1 MTPKYT
7 KKMITLTVTPTQV
20 ISVDPFIDLQQSDA
34 DAVAAALISESTTTI
49 TVTHDSTG
57 IDYTYTG
64 VSVTDNDSD
73 GNNDRMEFTET
84 AGFME
89 LSGGTITITIG
100 TVVTV
105 ANLVNAATNT
115 FLSGSSN
122 VASGSGIDFGV
133 AEGSGVLAILGD
145 GSIDFRA
152 QARAIQLRDQ
162 GNFVYRSC
170 DNAVI
175 LSVDASDL
183 NDNLTLNASWS
194 NNDDKW
200 YPNGV
205 NDFVTDNNT
214 VTNASDSTV
223 ADIDLA
229 IKFSDIQSSVGSTQ
243 ANARITAS
251 AGSGIDTYFSNF
263 VDNVK
268 NNLLVDGGEVLFTD
282 ETLGQNTFDSTD
294 LLAVIQY
301 SNSTASSSGADMTV
315 VSGSGMDAL
324 GSGALSTDNPDAT
337 GTNEGSTAIR
347 FESESLKIL
356 EVNKMLRRMMDLG
369 YNGRDASSGSGTD
382 SGFGSGGYIN
392 DDPFI
397 AGDIFYFPNGFQ
409 MDAQVEVDDEILA
422 DPRQRASSLSSGTG
436 LSFVNPGTSIV
447 EAYSTHNIDLFIV
460 LK

>member
-1 MTPKYT
+1 
-7 KKMITLTVTPTQV
+7 MITLTVTPN
-20 ISVDPFIDLQQSDA
+20 IDIVNVHNYIGLAQSDA
-34 DAVAAALISESTTTI
+34 DAVAAALISENTTTI
-49 TVTHDSTG
+49 TVTHNGT
-57 IDYTYTG
+57 DYTYTG
-64 VSVTDNDSD
+64 VSVGDGDGDGDNDD
-73 GNNDRMEFTET
+73 ILLGRNNDIMSYTN
-84 AGFME
+84 GD
-89 LSGGTITITIG
+89 SITITIG
-100 TVVTV
+100 TIVTV
-105 ANLVNAATNT
+105 ANLANANTNT
-115 FLSGSSN
+115 FLSGSDD
-122 VASGSGIDFGV
+122 VASGSGIDFGGV
-133 AEGSGVLAILGD
+133 AEGSGVLAVLGD

-152 QARAIQLRDQ
+152 QATAIQLRDQ
-162 GNFVYRSC
+162 GDFVYKSC

-205 NDFVTDNNT
+205 NDLVTDNNT
-214 VTNASDSTV
+214 VNNASDSSV

-243 ANARITAS
+243 ANARITQTATD
-251 AGSGIDTYFSNF
+251 GMDTYLLSF

-268 NNLLVDGGEVLFTD
+268 NNLLIDGGEVLFTD
-282 ETLGQNTFDSTD
+282 ETLGQNDFTDAD
-294 LLAVIQY
+294 LLATIQY
-301 SNSTASSSGADMTV
+301 SNATASSNAADMTV

-356 EVNKMLRRMMDLG
+356 QVNKMLRRMMDLG
-369 YNGRDASSGSGTD
+369 YNNRDASSGSGTD

-392 DDPFI
+392 DEPFI
-397 AGDIFYFPNGFQ
+397 AGDIFYFPEGFQ

-422 DPRQRASSLSSGTG
+422 DPAQRASAPLTG
-436 LSFVNPGTSIV
+436 LNFVNPGTSIV
-447 EAYSTHNIDLFIV
+447 EANSTHKIDLFIV